1 MFTSALSL
9 AYLPTVLVVSFPCN
23 VHATVLAPEE
33 QKLSILLQNYGFTW
47 VLLVFSTAVLRS
59 AEIGSTYFI
68 TAWNACA
75 LLGCVVG
82 LVEAT
87 ARVHDSEAETEVEN
101 ESAAYAG
108 GGRYQ
113 AISTDE
119 DANGQQSSPRIVEDP
134 EPTETTPLVLREH
147 LHPPPPPPSEGQG
160 AIGWWIL
167 QLLLVVPL
175 PVILVFHISV
185 IVLGASNQTLTDGNS
200 AASSKFTLSA
210 SFKVVLLIT
219 SLSPTFQ
226 RTAPCL
232 SWLSCLFYPCLH
244 SASTSIDGSR
254 SSCSPS
260 SSFRPCI
267 LGSHSRS
274 HKKHRSKYTSPK
286 L

>member
-1 MFTSALSL
+1 M
-9 AYLPTVLVVSFPCN
+9 VSFPCN
-23 VHATVLAPEE
+23 VRGTVLAPEE
-33 QKLSILLQNYGFTW
+33 QKLSILLQGYAFTW
-47 VLLVFSTAVLRS
+47 VLLVFSTVVLRS

-82 LVEAT
+82 LVEEMT
-87 ARVHDSEAETEVEN
+87 RVRGSEAETEVEN
-101 ESAAYAG
+101 ESIAYVG
-108 GGRYQ
+108 GDRYQ
-113 AISTDE
+113 AISTEE
-119 DANGQQSSPRIVEDP
+119 DTNGQQSSPRMVEEP
-134 EPTETTPLVLREH
+134 EPTETTPLVPREH
-147 LHPPPPPPSEGQG
+147 LRLPPPPPSEGQG

-185 IVLGASNQTLTDGNS
+185 MILGATNQTLTDGNS
-200 AASSKFTLSA
+200 PALSKSTLSVP
-210 SFKVVLLIT
+210 FKIVLLIT
-219 SLSPTFQ
+219 SLLPPTFQ
-226 RTAPCL
+226 RTASCL

-244 SASTSIDGSR
+244 SASTPIVGSR

-267 LGSHSRS
+267 LGLHSRS
-274 HKKHRSKYTSPK
+274 HKQHRSKYISPK